1 MHMIQAK
8 IDNADYI
15 YIEKLRAKN
24 ERQLKVM
31 LDTLEKETIKIKIE
45 QTKLENKLK
54 DKIKKSHFVKDI
66 LMERWRQP
74 SQELLEA
81 IQEIQNGGGTV
92 CTSMEEFDKQMAE
105 D

>member
-1 MHMIQAK
+1 MIQAK

-15 YIEKLRAKN
+15 YIEKLKAKN

-31 LDTLEKETIKIKIE
+31 LDTLEKEAIKIKIE

-54 DKIKKSHFVKDI
+54 DKIKKCHFVKDI

-81 IQEIQNGGGTV
+81 IKEVENGETTIYDSVDDMMKDLNNEI
-92 CTSMEEFDKQMAE
+92 
-105 D
+105 